1 LANREARETDMTQS
15 EKLQNAANLHNA
27 IATMNSLRGDPEQAK
42 RDFGNCDQYATWA
55 SQARIKEGRGI

>member
-1 LANREARETDMTQS
+1 MTQS
-15 EKLQNAANLHNA
+15 EKLHNAANLHNA